1 MFTTIHLT
9 KPAGCS
15 PSPRRRRRQRGSGLV
30 ETALCFTVF
39 LMVLF
44 GIIDFGRSMFAY
56 NFVSYAARE
65 GARYAIVR
73 GQSSG
78 HTASATDISTYV
90 KSEAIGLDPADI
102 TVSTTWNPDSR
113 PGSTVQVRVQY
124 NFQPIVPYMPSG
136 TWALA
141 STSKMLISQ

>member
-1 MFTTIHLT
+1 MHTSIQATN
-9 KPAGCS
+9 
-15 PSPRRRRRQRGSGLV
+15 RRRRQRGSGLV
-30 ETALCFTVF
+30 ETALCLTVF
-39 LMVLF
+39 LMILF
-44 GIIDFGRSMFAY
+44 GTIDFGRSMFAY
-56 NFVSYAARE
+56 NYVSYAARE

-78 HTASATDISTYV
+78 RAASTTDVSTYV
-90 KSEAIGLDPADI
+90 KSEAIGLSPADI
-102 TVSTTWNPDSR
+102 TVSTTWNPDNR

-124 NFQPIVPYMPSG
+124 SFQPIVPYMPSG